1 MGCRLYVAKKYVVE
15 YSHYGEFNWQQEE
28 FRNLMDA
35 LGIELCGESS
45 SGELWNFEVSKED
58 WRRGMETLKSDKD
71 NEEINQALQSIGKTR
86 EDMLGIMETYL
97 EESDPDYDWLEFCF
111 LRYNSAVLGGR
122 RILYN
127 PLWSYFQTIQALF
140 WIHLWED
147 LRILSWIYYVVR
159 LEIKIYPSCY
169 L

>member
-15 YSHYGEFNWQQEE
+15 YSGYGEFNWQQEE
-28 FRNLMDA
+28 FRTLMGA
-35 LGIELCGESS
+35 LGIELCADSGGGEQWS
-45 SGELWNFEVSKED
+45 FEVSKED

-111 LRYNSAVLGGR
+111 L
-122 RILYN
+122 
-127 PLWSYFQTIQALF
+127 
-140 WIHLWED
+140 
-147 LRILSWIYYVVR
+147 
-159 LEIKIYPSCY
+159 
-169 L
+169 

>member
-111 LRYNSAVLGGR
+111 L
-122 RILYN
+122 
-127 PLWSYFQTIQALF
+127 
-140 WIHLWED
+140 
-147 LRILSWIYYVVR
+147 
-159 LEIKIYPSCY
+159 
-169 L
+169 